1 MRIIIV
7 VGAGLALAGCSSTS
21 MPSMPTFS
29 GFKSEPPAV
38 TVQFESSPAGAE
50 AKTASGQTCKTPCSM
65 SVPAADGFSVTFS
78 APKYQ
83 PETVP
88 VLVVR
93 PQADTSGNPDYV
105 QGQTPTTV
113 VDPNPVYAELKPLGP
128 QKKGAKTGAAPA
140 PKPAKPKKPKPSVA
154 PSADDTTSPFPP
166 PPGR

>member
-1 MRIIIV
+1 MS
-7 VGAGLALAGCSSTS
+7 LPS
-21 MPSMPTFS
+21 MPSFS

-38 TVQFESSPAGAE
+38 AVQFESLPVGAE

-83 PETVP
+83 SETVP

-93 PQADTSGNPDYV
+93 QQTDGGGPDS
-105 QGQTPTTV
+105 QGQSAPIV
-113 VDPNPVYAELKPLGP
+113 VDPNPVYAELKPAGP
-128 QKKGAKTGAAPA
+128 QKGGKAAPKAA
-140 PKPAKPKKPKPSVA
+140 PKPPKAKKPKASVA
-154 PSADDTTSPFPP
+154 PAADDASPFPP